1 MKKAVGFLLSMLVV
15 CAAWAANIETRTEA
29 REYVRADGTGIVFRY
44 RWAEKT
50 PADGSK
56 VPLVF
61 FLHGA
66 GERGDNNVSQ
76 LHHGVADIVA
86 WLDANEAGFKF
97 VAGQVPVGK
106 RWVEVDWGS
115 SAHTMPVEP
124 SETMTS
130 LLEFMDTLLADESVD
145 TNRVYATGISMGG
158 YGTWDLISR
167 RPEVFAA
174 AIPICGGADLAQAP
188 KLASMPIWTFHGS
201 KDTSVPVSRSRN
213 MMSAL
218 WAVGS
223 DAHYWEHP
231 DAPHNVWTR
240 TYQNDEVLTWFFAQT
255 KSASSG
261 GGSGG
266 DTPTVGPTE
275 IDLGDVRLESETFT
289 LAAQSAGAI
298 KNSAGSFAIAPGAG
312 MGGLDRIVV
321 TGSASTANAHLD
333 IGEFVREGNALLDVH
348 AQSASLLGQAVVGTV
363 GTVNVTYTNG
373 VAAIGEGVTG
383 SISTAVVPWARGAI
397 SGSAADVQWT
407 QLVTYDAETGFRFLE
422 PETDY
427 QTYSYVQ
434 DNAVPTDG
442 ANVRVTAPGVVD
454 FAGSS
459 SVNSL
464 SMLSSPSAT
473 TTVYVTNGTMRIAS
487 GVLDLSSSKDNAT
500 VNGNFDFGEATG
512 YITYYHAKKA
522 ALAGSIAGTDV
533 VIADSAIDQSA
544 SAAGKGLLTVSASG
558 TFTGDLYVNGSAT
571 ITGSSFVP
579 SGARKGNVIVNGKLF
594 VDAPTINGL
603 YGSGIVDKPYTGTK
617 TFTLGDNDADGDFSG
632 TIVNS
637 KGNYSFLKKG
647 TGSQKFGG
655 AVTVGGQFN
664 VSAGTIELTGTLACG
679 QISIASGA
687 SFVINF
693 EERAS
698 MSSASARKFI
708 TSTTS
713 MEGLAFEK
721 GENVQSIELR
731 ENGTEL
737 WATPRV
743 TGFAIT
749 IAND

>member
-1 MKKAVGFLLSMLVV
+1 MKKTGFLLSVAL
-15 CAAWAANIETRTEA
+15 AALSAGAASIESRTEA
-29 REYVRADGTGIVFRY
+29 REYTNSTDKVFRY

-56 VPLVF
+56 VPLVI

-97 VAGQVPVGK
+97 FAGQVPTGK
-106 RWVEVDWGS
+106 LWVDVSWS
-115 SAHTMPVEP
+115 STSHTMPVEP
-124 SETMTS
+124 SETMGL

-201 KDTSVPVSRSRN
+201 KDTSVPVCRSRN

-240 TYQNDEVLTWFFAQT
+240 TYQNSEVLTWFFAQT

-266 DTPTVGPTE
+266 GDTPVVGPTE
-275 IDLGDVRLESETFT
+275 TDLGDVRLESETFT
-289 LAAQSAGAI
+289 LAAQTSGAVK
-298 KNSAGSFAIAPGAG
+298 KNAATFTIAPGADK
-312 MGGLDRIVV
+312 GGLDRIVA
-321 TGSASTANAHLD
+321 TGSSTTANAHLD
-333 IGEFVREGNALLDVH
+333 IGEFVREGNSVLDIH
-348 AQSASLLGQAVVGTV
+348 AQSASLLGQSAVGTA
-363 GTVNVTYTNG
+363 GTVNVTSTNG
-373 VAAIGEGVTG
+373 VVAIGEGATG
-383 SISTAVVPWARGAI
+383 SISTAIVPWARGAV
-397 SGSAADVQWT
+397 SGSAADAQWT
-407 QLVTYDAETGFRFLE
+407 DLVTYDTANGFRFLE

-427 QTYSYVQ
+427 QTYSYAQ
-434 DNAVPTDG
+434 DNAVPTEG
-442 ANVRVTAPGVVD
+442 ANVRVTAAGVVD
-454 FAGSS
+454 FAGSP

-464 SMLSSPSAT
+464 SMLSTPSAA

-487 GVLDLSSSKDNAT
+487 GVLDLSSNKDNTT
-500 VNGNFDFGEATG
+500 VNGNIDFGDATG

-522 ALAGSIAGTDV
+522 ALAGSISGKDV
-533 VIADSAIDQSA
+533 VIADTAIDE
-544 SAAGKGLLTVSASG
+544 SAAKGLLTVSAGG

-571 ITGSSFVP
+571 ITGASFIP
-579 SGARKGNVIVNGKLF
+579 SGARTGNVIVNGKLF
-594 VDAPTINGL
+594 IDAPTINGL
-603 YGSGIVDKPYTGTK
+603 YGSGTIDKPYTGTK

-632 TIVNS
+632 TITNT
-637 KGNYSFLKKG
+637 KGNYAFLKKG
-647 TGSQKFGG
+647 SGTQKFGG
-655 AVTVGGQFN
+655 SVTIGGQFN
-664 VSAGTIELTGTLACG
+664 VSAGTVELTGTLACG
-679 QISIASGA
+679 SISIASGA
-687 SFVINF
+687 AFVIDF
-693 EERAS
+693 PERVTAE
-698 MSSASARKFI
+698 ARLFVK
-708 TSTTS
+708 STTS
-713 MEGLAFEK
+713 LEGIAFTK
-721 GENVQSIELR
+721 GDNVEYMELR

-737 WATPRV
+737 WAKPRAP
-743 TGFAIT
+743 GFVIAIAT
-749 IAND
+749 R